1 MRAPALLAACLA
13 TALTT
18 ALALTVPATAQPPK
32 TPAQRVQEAQ
42 QRNAENLRQF
52 PNLQSL
58 QDAVKTEC
66 EAKAG
71 DDKAKAAVCS
81 CGAVVT
87 VQLWMDDKF
96 MREKL
101 DAYISKPT
109 PDGIKDALNYQSPD
123 LYTPLCTAAAK

>member
-1 MRAPALLAACLA
+1 MRAPILLALSLA
-13 TALTT
+13 TV
-18 ALALTVPATAQPPK
+18 LASAATAQPPK
-32 TPAQRVQEAQ
+32 TPAQQVQEAQ
-42 QRNAENLRQF
+42 QRNAESLKQF
-52 PNLQSL
+52 PTLQPM

-71 DDKAKAAVCS
+71 DDKTKAAQCS

-101 DAYISKPT
+101 DAYIAKPT
-109 PDGIKDALNYQSPD
+109 PDGIKDALNYHSPD